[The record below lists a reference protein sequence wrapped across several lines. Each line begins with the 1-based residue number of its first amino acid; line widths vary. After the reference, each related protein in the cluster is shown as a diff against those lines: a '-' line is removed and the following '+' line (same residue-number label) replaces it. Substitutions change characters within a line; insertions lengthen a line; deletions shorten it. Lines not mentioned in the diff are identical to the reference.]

1 VARRRLILGKHVYV
15 SGFQPCWMFWLGF
28 PGQSFQAG
36 MRRGVGAQNGVV
48 RGLKNHLLMHT
59 ASSFF
64 EKMIKPCKG
73 LCRETGTRM
82 RENNAAVE
90 GAGSREVYRSA
101 RQ

>member
-1 VARRRLILGKHVYV
+1 
-15 SGFQPCWMFWLGF
+15 
-28 PGQSFQAG
+28 
-36 MRRGVGAQNGVV
+36 
-48 RGLKNHLLMHT
+48 MHT

-73 LCRETGTRM
+73 LCGETGTRM

-101 RQ
+101 PQ